1 MKTTIL
7 LGATMIGM
15 TLFSSCG
22 EKKSAPKKET
32 TPKVEVRSLDGLKI
46 AYYSNDSIKAHFEYF
61 KKEEAILKKKQK
73 AFEAEVE
80 RRTKAYEAFITK
92 KDAEARGGLLS
103 NNEINQVQQRAQE
116 MQNQIM
122 QYQQTEGAKLEEQG
136 MKSLESVNKKI
147 EALGK
152 KYCEKHHIDLLLM
165 HGDGGQINFIN
176 PKMDITTEFVNY
188 LNENQAQIEKELK

>member
-1 MKTTIL
+1 MKSIVIL
-7 LGATMIGM
+7 GTAIIGM
-15 TLFSSCG
+15 SLFASCG
-22 EKKSAPKKET
+22 DKPSQKKDT
-32 TPKVEVRSLDGLKI
+32 TPKVEARQMGGLKI
-46 AYYSNDSIKAHFEYF
+46 AYYSNDSIKTNFDF
-61 KKEEAILKKKQK
+61 FVKEEGSIKKKQK
-73 AFEAEVE
+73 AFEMEVQ

-103 NNEINQVQQRAQE
+103 QNEIAQVQQRAQE

-122 QYQQTEGAKLEEQG
+122 QYQQTEGAKIEEEA

-152 KYCEKHHIDLLLM
+152 KYCEKHQIDILLM
-165 HGDGGQINFIN
+165 HGEGGQINYIN
-176 PKMDITTEFVNY
+176 QSMDVTTEFVNF

>member
-1 MKTTIL
+1 MKSIVIL
-7 LGATMIGM
+7 GTAIIGM
-15 TLFSSCG
+15 SLFSSCG
-22 EKKSAPKKET
+22 DKPSPKKDT
-32 TPKVEVRSLDGLKI
+32 TPKVEARQMGGLKI
-46 AYYSNDSIKAHFEYF
+46 AYYSNDSIKTNFDF
-61 KKEEAILKKKQK
+61 FVKEEGSIKKKQK
-73 AFEAEVE
+73 AFEMEVQ

-103 NNEINQVQQRAQE
+103 QNEIAQVQQRAQE

-122 QYQQTEGAKLEEQG
+122 QYQQTEGAKIEEEA

-152 KYCEKHHIDLLLM
+152 KYCEKHQIDILLM
-165 HGDGGQINFIN
+165 HGEGGQINYIN
-176 PKMDITTEFVNY
+176 QSMDVTTEFVNF

>member
-1 MKTTIL
+1 MKSIVL
-7 LGATMIGM
+7 LSAAIAGI
-15 TLFSSCG
+15 TLFASCG
-22 EKKSAPKKET
+22 DKPTPKKDT
-32 TPKVEVRSLDGLKI
+32 TPKVESRSMGGLKI
-46 AYYSNDSIKAHFEYF
+46 AYYSNDSIKANFDF
-61 KKEEAILKKKQK
+61 FVKEEGIIKNKQK
-73 AFEAEVE
+73 AFEAEVQ

-103 NNEINQVQQRAQE
+103 QNEIAQVQQRAQE

-122 QYQQTEGAKLEEQG
+122 QYQQTEGAKIEELA

-152 KYCEKHHIDLLLM
+152 KYCEKHQIDILLM
-165 HGDGGQINFIN
+165 HGEGGQINFIN
-176 PKMDITTEFVNY
+176 QNMDVTTEFVNF